1 MRKIRIAAIMEKK
14 KLPLLLWPQAH
25 RQLGKKKKTFKPSH
39 TPMWWRRK
47 QTVEER
53 SFLRKVESQR
63 KGSFAVVMLAVS
75 NMGIRANGQH
85 WHQGNCS
92 LKAEKSEMKAWPCR
106 SLNYVHFM
114 LRLQLRADRCIL
126 LSWQWETV
134 QGRSKDTH
142 TPFCEQSQVTRGKNQ
157 KSGHR

>member
-1 MRKIRIAAIMEKK
+1 MRKISIAAIMEKK
-14 KLPLLLWPQAH
+14 KAATTPLTPSSQTV
-25 RQLGKKKKTFKPSH
+25 RKKKDFQTKPYSNVMKEKTE
-39 TPMWWRRK
+39 
-47 QTVEER
+47 TVEER

-114 LRLQLRADRCIL
+114 LRLQPRADRCIL
-126 LSWQWETV
+126 LS
-134 QGRSKDTH
+134 
-142 TPFCEQSQVTRGKNQ
+142 
-157 KSGHR
+157 